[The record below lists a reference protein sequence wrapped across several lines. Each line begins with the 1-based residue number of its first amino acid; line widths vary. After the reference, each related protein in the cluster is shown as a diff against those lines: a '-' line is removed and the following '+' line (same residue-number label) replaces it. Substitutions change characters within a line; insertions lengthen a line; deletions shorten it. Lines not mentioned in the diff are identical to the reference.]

1 MDINDVKVG
10 ESSDAMDL
18 KPVDAVE
25 QAKHQGME
33 LVHQAQDKAGDIV
46 DQVQSQLKVKLT
58 EEKNAASTSL
68 SHIAEAVQEAG
79 KSLRGRDQAGLGDYA
94 DGAAK
99 LVTNLSQYLQT
110 TEIENFVCDLQTAA
124 RRRPALFI
132 GGFFVAG
139 LIAGRFLKS
148 SSHHATTV

>member
-1 MDINDVKVG
+1 MDFNSIQEG
-10 ESSDAMDL
+10 RDADL
-18 KPVDAVE
+18 MSPKAADAVD

-46 DQVQSQLKVKLT
+46 DQVQSQVKEKLT

-68 SHIAEAVQEAG
+68 SHVAEAIQEAG
-79 KSLRGRDQAGLGDYA
+79 RSLRGREQTGLGDYA

-99 LVTNLSQYLQT
+99 MVTNFSQYLQT
-110 TEIENFVCDLQTAA
+110 TEIDNFVGDLQTAA

-132 GGFFVAG
+132 GGFFVVG

-148 SSHHATTV
+148 SSRHATTV